1 MKSQILAAFAALPL
15 LTGCCTYH
23 KTTAWEYRVVHA
35 SRAADLEQKL
45 NQAGREGFRVESSM
59 AMPLPQ
65 AEIPETMVIM
75 KRPLR

>member
-1 MKSQILAAFAALPL
+1 MKSKVLAVIAALSL

-23 KTTAWEYRVVHA
+23 RTTAWEYRVVHA

-45 NQAGREGFRVESSM
+45 NQAGKDGFRVDSSM

-65 AEIPETMVIM
+65 AEIPETLVIM
-75 KRPLR
+75 KRPVR

>member
-1 MKSQILAAFAALPL
+1 MKSQMLAALAALPL

-23 KTTAWEYRVVHA
+23 RTTAWEYRVVHA

-45 NQAGREGFRVESSM
+45 NQAGREGFRVDFSM

>member
-1 MKSQILAAFAALPL
+1 MKSRMVAAAVALSL
-15 LTGCCTYH
+15 LTGCCSYH
-23 KTTAWEYRVVHA
+23 RTTAWEYRVVHA

-75 KRPLR
+75 KRPVR

>member
-1 MKSQILAAFAALPL
+1 MKSPMVSVAAALSL

-23 KTTAWEYRVVHA
+23 KPAAWEYRVVHA

-45 NQAGREGFRVESSM
+45 NEAGREGFRVESSM

-65 AEIPETMVIM
+65 AEIPETMVIL
-75 KRPLR
+75 KRPVR